1 MVMAYCTIEDIRKE
15 GISADHAPDSRLE
28 NLIELATAY
37 IDGITGQWFE
47 PRAMT
52 ITLDGNDG
60 KILFLPIFPIETTSL
75 KVNGK
80 LINDYMVYNRFFPD
94 DRRNPKIYRETC
106 WPKGRQNVSIEGIWG
121 FVDKKGTNYMT
132 PAMIKQV
139 AKRLV
144 IREIPVLGDS
154 EGQEER
160 KRVRIVSETTD
171 GHSYT
176 LARLTSTLEFT
187 GDPDID
193 EVLALYRAPIAVGGV

>member
-1 MVMAYCTIEDIRKE
+1 MVMAYCTIEDIRNE
-15 GISADHAPDSRLE
+15 GVSADQAPDTRLN

-37 IDGITGQWFE
+37 IDGVTGQWFE

-52 ITLDGNDG
+52 IALDGNDSDM
-60 KILFLPIFPIETTSL
+60 LLLPMFPIEVASL
-75 KVNGK
+75 KVDGEVVT
-80 LINDYMVYNRFFPD
+80 DYKVYNRFLPD
-94 DRRNPKIYRETC
+94 DRRNPKVYRASG
-106 WPKGRQNVSIEGIWG
+106 WPPGRQNIVLDGTWG
-121 FVDKKGTNYMT
+121 FVEKTGIDYRAPTLIT
-132 PAMIKQV
+132 QV

-160 KRVRIVSETTD
+160 KRARIISETTD

-176 LARLTSTLEFT
+176 LERLASTMDLT

-193 EVLALYRAPIAVGGV
+193 GVLAFYRAPMAIGGV